1 MVLKQKLY
9 SIALVSAAMVLML
22 VSIAGAEILVDNPN
36 YCEHCA
42 GQTIAYTFNVTNSGN
57 LNITAPIT
65 VTTIKVGT
73 TNFSSPCSGIASASD
88 FINVTKVTPTI
99 SWSNL
104 ADIVYGTPLN
114 STQLDASASVPG
126 TFVYTP
132 PSGTVLEVG
141 SNQQL
146 ATTFTPNDIAN
157 YTTATDSVSINVSN
171 VTQATPT
178 ISWNPSEVHY
188 GIPLSNDQ
196 LNASASDPVYRATLS
211 GTFVYTPPS
220 GTVLEVGSNQQL
232 ATTFTPNDIANYTT
246 ASTSV
251 SIDVLNVTRET
262 STIAWNNLADI
273 TYGTPLDNTQL
284 DASALNAVSGIKM
297 LGTFVYTP
305 SSGTVLEVGLNQQL
319 TTTFT
324 PNDIANYTTA
334 TDSVEINVTKVTP
347 TFTWIPNPRADIV
360 SGTVLG
366 DYLDATATYNGQT
379 VPGNFVYT
387 NETGTID
394 TAQTVLSVGTHKLTA
409 TFAPTDTAAYT
420 SGVIVQNSITVTPTV
435 PSASL
440 SISKSADPTTYDHVG
455 QIITYTYKVTNN
467 GNVAISAPITVTDD
481 KFGTISLQSSGT
493 LNPGSSII
501 GIATHK
507 TINADIN
514 NIYVTN
520 LAYAIGSFNNQP
532 IVSPQTIALVRYEH
546 PTNDRNGNGGSENGD
561 YGSVVVPV
569 VPVSSVLMMSG
580 SPLYSSEPYGYSS
593 EPYGTREA
601 QKSDYNVHKAKAHLS
616 KHKNK
621 HKNHS
626 KHHKTGKSLSI
637 KVDKK

>member
-146 ATTFTPNDIAN
+146 A
-157 YTTATDSVSINVSN
+157 
-171 VTQATPT
+171 
-178 ISWNPSEVHY
+178 
-188 GIPLSNDQ
+188 
-196 LNASASDPVYRATLS
+196 
-211 GTFVYTPPS
+211 
-220 GTVLEVGSNQQL
+220 
-232 ATTFTPNDIANYTT
+232 
-246 ASTSV
+246 
-251 SIDVLNVTRET
+251 
-262 STIAWNNLADI
+262 
-273 TYGTPLDNTQL
+273 
-284 DASALNAVSGIKM
+284 
-297 LGTFVYTP
+297 
-305 SSGTVLEVGLNQQL
+305 
-319 TTTFT
+319 TTFT